1 MKSEY
6 IGLAFFT
13 IYIANISST
22 ASNAL
27 ISISAAVLLLYT
39 IYDYK
44 HNKRKFPLPG
54 AEFQVPWWLF
64 FGALLLDSLFLSD
77 YESMTKAVEYVYL
90 SLPCWLLLAF
100 YYYHFQVK
108 YFIGGIAAALIYV
121 GVYSLYVFIFV
132 NHMATRRVVTF
143 AANLNGLGTL
153 MAMSLPFVFLM
164 VKYYYREHRLGTAIL
179 LSSGCLGL
187 MALIFT
193 GSRGAMM
200 GFTVG
205 CLVLL
210 VVKVLVFGVRKEA
223 KQIFCGMLICCLVLG
238 GFQGIFG
245 KFHRGYDNQRQL
257 FIESSIAMWRDHPV
271 LGVGLTKWETAYYN
285 QYKLPQAFEKTIDM
299 PHNTIALFFS
309 TTGLVGGMSFLIFS
323 FGIFLC
329 LCKYMRRQPDNYLV
343 QAMLWSFVAVSVHG
357 MVDAG
362 LSMRTALRLC
372 SGYMGVTV
380 ASVLY
385 YERAKLAAVK
395 PERQELQPE
404 DYSKQRF
411 YGLSLGHKPGRQ
423 DFR

>member
-1 MKSEY
+1 
-6 IGLAFFT
+6 
-13 IYIANISST
+13 
-22 ASNAL
+22 
-27 ISISAAVLLLYT
+27 
-39 IYDYK
+39 
-44 HNKRKFPLPG
+44 
-54 AEFQVPWWLF
+54 
-64 FGALLLDSLFLSD
+64 
-77 YESMTKAVEYVYL
+77 
-90 SLPCWLLLAF
+90 
-100 YYYHFQVK
+100 
-108 YFIGGIAAALIYV
+108 
-121 GVYSLYVFIFV
+121 
-132 NHMATRRVVTF
+132 
-143 AANLNGLGTL
+143 
-153 MAMSLPFVFLM
+153 
-164 VKYYYREHRLGTAIL
+164 
-179 LSSGCLGL
+179 
-187 MALIFT
+187 
-193 GSRGAMM
+193 M

-238 GFQGIFG
+238 GFFGIFG

-385 YERAKLAAVK
+385 YERAKLAALK

-404 DYSKQRF
+404 DYNKQRF